1 MSRLQSFVKL
11 FNFHETNIS
20 IYFLSDVAA
29 QTNGSCYYC
38 VTLACKEMYKGES
51 KVN

>member
-20 IYFLSDVAA
+20 IYFLSDVSA
-29 QTNGSCYYC
+29 QHRQMVLVIIC
-38 VTLACKEMYKGES
+38 VTLP
-51 KVN
+51 